1 MRAHTH
7 VCPEVIDVVSSPYAY
22 MDPLSANL
30 TFMFVTLFKDAL
42 NEYTYDAE
50 LAGLGYSL
58 SNTIYG
64 LSVSNI

>member
-1 MRAHTH
+1 MYF
-7 VCPEVIDVVSSPYAY
+7 SPYAY

-58 SNTIYG
+58 HNTIYG
-64 LSVSNI
+64 LSVGITFLFT

>member
-1 MRAHTH
+1 
-7 VCPEVIDVVSSPYAY
+7 

-30 TFMFVTLFKDAL
+30 TFLFVTLFKDAL

-58 SNTIYG
+58 NNTLYG
-64 LSVSNI
+64 LSVSTRVLLIF